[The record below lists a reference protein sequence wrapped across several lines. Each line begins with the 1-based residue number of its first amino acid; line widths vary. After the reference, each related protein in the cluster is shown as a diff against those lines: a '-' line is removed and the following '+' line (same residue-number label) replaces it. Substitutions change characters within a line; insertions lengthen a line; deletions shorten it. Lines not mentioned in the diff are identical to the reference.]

1 MKNEVKIYIMKRFLK
16 VFSFIVLFV
25 GALFLF
31 SSEARAN
38 FAESFAEVVVS
49 LRGVEE
55 EAVKIFMPQ
64 PQSVD
69 DIVLGN
75 RESEALTAKGVLFE
89 SNLSPISYLGNCD
102 DNSIGLENREHGIK
116 FLQAYS
122 DLMTGSSG
130 DNNNTSNS
138 FLGRKNN
145 DINKL
150 NNWVNNPG
158 FTQSSNCDFIDVRWS
173 PPNDISNNSKI
184 YVNGINITEKLFTN
198 TSQILLKKGP
208 EYRVQIVMYDN
219 YGNTY
224 TTGEYL
230 VKSSGDNSSN
240 ESAAY
245 LANTGINPTFLDLP
259 SSTETS
265 SESSQTPSV
274 RPQALFNTPTVESNF
289 INDGKDLIY
298 SFTAGENVAYYQF
311 ELNGI
316 IVYSTEPSIR
326 IVNGTS
332 TSYVLN
338 ISLLNAYGETGSY
351 FNHTHGGASV
361 QKDCTSDTSW
371 VNKDGIEFFYYDPSS
386 YSLPS
391 WSPSPSEIAVKNSGL
406 YISVNPP
413 ENANSVL
420 ISKNGN
426 VFWQSGWQQD
436 IDPNN
441 PENNFNLYFPIPE
454 NITGEVELF
463 AESGAGLFSQK
474 LKINLDQFEFVPI
487 SYDFDDPNF
496 IPVMGSYAPYVYD
509 NLGATQVESNF
520 SPIDRIE
527 NLAKVRAYKFYIN
540 GKCIGQQRA
549 WNIVEDPELLN
560 TIYPL
565 GYVVLT
571 QLPPESNLNYEI
583 TAVGFNG
590 NESEP
595 VLTTIV
601 TYLEPQVEL
610 LDIGIIDANWIVY
623 GEYAYVY
630 YYLSMSRQE
639 YQKYIDDGNYIW
651 MTVEMCCD
659 EDQRVYYPSIV
670 FKPMPDYATCSDL
683 TVVSRSYTNNPA
695 FLGVKT
701 NPGLE
706 IIEFIND
713 DDGSPLSF
721 ENSGG
726 QIGDIIYSINDED
739 VFSEVQLAD
748 KLNNL
753 SQGEVVQIQVGR
765 DGIAVNLEVSL
776 STYPERYDIDKINES
791 TGCFDSSGRAVGVF
805 KIKMEEGYQKN
816 QYINWFQ
823 FNQLDS
829 NAESRWPTENT
840 MFYASNKEFNKNGN
854 IYHGMG
860 PGDQLA
866 SYGNHNIDFSKAS
879 FYISSNSQRS
889 GSRPVLTS
897 SSELVTED
905 AEVLAQEDVD
915 DVFQPSEAFGS
926 PLPKYYFA
934 LADAEYLIENNLIP
948 SYSKST
954 FGDCCYRNEST
965 NENGDRV
972 FTPGAKIAYFTPV
985 AAVLEG
991 WSLHTLTCN
1000 FVVIDK
1006 QFDYDDPA
1014 YLPPSPYV
1022 PSIPE
1027 GDGDHSSDD
1036 GSIPFV
1042 VILEKTVNE
1051 GEECQFD
1058 FEAYQ
1063 QFPYYGIGVTA
1074 CYTNEEGLYYCIK
1087 SDFTIHSFNSWG

>member
-1 MKNEVKIYIMKRFLK
+1 MKRLLK
-16 VFSFIVLFV
+16 VFSLIFLFIVAF
-25 GALFLF
+25 FLF

-38 FAESFAEVVVS
+38 FAESFAEVVDS

-75 RESEALTAKGVLFE
+75 RESEALTAEGVLFE

-138 FLGRKNN
+138 YLGRKNN

-173 PPNDISNNSKI
+173 PPNDISKNSKI

-487 SYDFDDPNF
+487 SYDFDDPDF
-496 IPVMGSYAPYVYD
+496 VPVMSTSYPFGYD
-509 NLGATQVESNF
+509 MLGATQLESGFPTLDN
-520 SPIDRIE
+520 IYDIV
-527 NLAKVRAYKFYIN
+527 KVRAFKFYID

-549 WNIVEDPELLN
+549 WNIINDADILN
-560 TIYPL
+560 TVYPL
-565 GYVVLT
+565 GYAVLT
-571 QLPPESNLNYEI
+571 RLPPKSNLNFEI

-590 NESEP
+590 NESLP
-595 VLTTIV
+595 ISTNLV
-601 TYLEPQVEL
+601 TYLEPTVQL
-610 LDIGIIDANWIVY
+610 LDIGVVDTNWIVY
-623 GEYAYVY
+623 DEFAYIY

-639 YQKYIDDGNYIW
+639 YQRYISEENFVW

-659 EDQRVYYPSIV
+659 ENQRLYYPSIV
-670 FKPMPDYATCSDL
+670 FKPIPEYASCSDL
-683 TVVSRSYTNNPA
+683 TIVNRSYSNNPA

-701 NPGLE
+701 NPNLE
-706 IIEFIND
+706 VTEFIKND
-713 DDGSPLSF
+713 DDSPLSY
-721 ENSGG
+721 EDSGG
-726 QIGDIIYSINDED
+726 QVGDIIYSVNGKD
-739 VFSEVQLAD
+739 VYSEVQLAD
-748 KLNNL
+748 EFNNL
-753 SQGEVVQIQVGR
+753 SAGDSINLLVGR
-765 DGIAVNLEVSL
+765 NGVSVNLDILL
-776 STYPERYDIDKINES
+776 SAYPNRFDIDEINKA
-791 TGCFDSSGRAVGVF
+791 TGCFDSSGSAIGVF
-805 KIKMEEGYQKN
+805 KIKMSQGYQKN
-816 QYINWFQ
+816 QYINRFQ
-823 FNQLDS
+823 IYQRDAS
-829 NAESRWPTENT
+829 AESRWPTETT
-840 MFYASNKEFNKNGN
+840 MFYASYKEFNKNGN
-854 IYHGMG
+854 IYSGIG
-860 PGDQLA
+860 PGDDLA
-866 SYGNHNIDFSKAS
+866 SYGVHNVDFSKAS
-879 FYISSNSQRS
+879 FNISSNSQRS
-889 GSRPVLTS
+889 GSRPVLASGPENSDTNN
-897 SSELVTED
+897 EEITEV
-905 AEVLAQEDVD
+905 EVDET
-915 DVFQPSEAFGS
+915 FQPLEAFDA
-926 PLPKYYFA
+926 PVPKYYFE
-934 LADAEYLIENNLIP
+934 LADSKYLIENNLVP
-948 SYSKST
+948 AFNKST
-954 FGDCCYRNEST
+954 FGDCCFRNET
-965 NENGDRV
+965 TTERGDRV
-972 FTPGAKIAYFTPV
+972 FSPGTKIVYFTPE
-985 AAVLEG
+985 AAILEG
-991 WSLHTLTCN
+991 WNLHSLTCS

-1006 QFDYDDPA
+1006 EYDFDNPM

-1022 PSIPE
+1022 PEQSNLSYVTIM
-1027 GDGDHSSDD
+1027 
-1036 GSIPFV
+1036 
-1042 VILEKTVNE
+1042 EKNVE
-1051 GEECQFD
+1051 AGEECQFE
-1058 FEAYQ
+1058 FEEFQ
-1063 QFPYYGIGVTA
+1063 EFPFYGIGVTA
-1074 CYTNEEGLYYCIK
+1074 CYTNEDGVYYCIK
-1087 SDFTIHSFNSWG
+1087 SDFTTFPFASWG

>member
-1 MKNEVKIYIMKRFLK
+1 MKRFLK
-16 VFSFIVLFV
+16 VFSLIVLFI
-25 GALFLF
+25 GAFFLF

-38 FAESFAEVVVS
+38 FAESFSEVVDS

-75 RESEALTAKGVLFE
+75 RESEALTAEGVLFE

-102 DNSIGLENREHGIK
+102 DNSIGLENREHGVK
-116 FLQAYS
+116 FLEAYS

-130 DNNNTSNS
+130 DNNTSNS
-138 FLGRKNN
+138 YLGRKNN

-158 FTQSSNCDFIDVRWS
+158 FTKSSNCDFIDIRWS
-173 PPNDISNNSKI
+173 TPNDVSRNSKI

-224 TTGEYL
+224 TTSEYL
-230 VKSSGDNSSN
+230 VQSSGDNSTN
-240 ESAAY
+240 ESTAY

-265 SESSQTPSV
+265 SESTTSDTESSQTPSV

-289 INDGKDLIY
+289 RNDGKDMVY

-311 ELNGI
+311 ELNGN

-361 QKDCTSDTSW
+361 LKDCTSDTSW
-371 VNKDGIEFFYYDPSS
+371 VNKGGIEFFYYDPSS
-386 YSLPS
+386 YSPPS
-391 WSPSPSEIAVKNSGL
+391 WSPSITEIEVKNSGL
-406 YISVNPP
+406 YISINPP

-436 IDPNN
+436 IDPND
-441 PENNFNLYFPIPE
+441 PENNYNLYFPIPE
-454 NITGEVELF
+454 NITGEVEVF

-487 SYDFDDPNF
+487 SYDFDDPDF
-496 IPVMGSYAPYVYD
+496 VPVMSTSYPFGYD
-509 NLGATQVESNF
+509 MLGATQIESGFPTLDN
-520 SPIDRIE
+520 IHDIVR
-527 NLAKVRAYKFYIN
+527 VRAFKFYID

-549 WNIVEDPELLN
+549 WNIINDPDILN

-565 GYVVLT
+565 GYAVLT
-571 QLPPESNLNYEI
+571 RLPPESNLNYEV

-590 NESEP
+590 NESQSISTN
-595 VLTTIV
+595 LV
-601 TYLEPQVEL
+601 TYLEPTVEL
-610 LDIGIIDANWIVY
+610 LDIGVVETNWIVY
-623 GEYAYVY
+623 DEFAYIY

-639 YQKYIDDGNYIW
+639 YQQYISEENFVW

-659 EDQRVYYPSIV
+659 ENQRLYYPSIV
-670 FKPMPDYATCSDL
+670 FKPIPEYASCSDL
-683 TVVSRSYTNNPA
+683 TIVNRSYSNNPA
-695 FLGVKT
+695 FLGVRT

-706 IIEFIND
+706 VTELIKND
-713 DDGSPLSF
+713 DDSSLSY
-721 ENSGG
+721 ENGGG
-726 QIGDIIYSINDED
+726 QVGDIIYSVNGKD
-739 VFSEVQLAD
+739 VYSEVQLAD
-748 KLNNL
+748 VFNNL
-753 SQGEVVQIQVGR
+753 SAGENINLLVGR
-765 DGIAVNLEVSL
+765 DGVSVNLDIEL
-776 STYPERYDIDKINES
+776 TTYPNRFDIDEINKA
-791 TGCFDSSGRAVGVF
+791 TGCFDSSGSAVGVF
-805 KIKMEEGYQKN
+805 KIKMSQGYQKN
-816 QYINWFQ
+816 QYINRFQ
-823 FNQLDS
+823 IYQRDAQ
-829 NAESRWPTENT
+829 AESRWPTENT
-840 MFYASNKEFNKNGN
+840 MFYASYKEFNKNGN
-854 IYHGMG
+854 IYSGIG
-860 PGDQLA
+860 PGDDLS
-866 SYGNHNIDFSKAS
+866 SYGSHNVDFLKAS
-879 FYISSNSQRS
+879 FSISSNSQRS
-889 GSRPVLTS
+889 GSRPVLTTT
-897 SSELVTED
+897 SENSVD
-905 AEVLAQEDVD
+905 SEVSEEV
-915 DVFQPSEAFGS
+915 VVEVEESFQPLEAFDT
-926 PLPKYYFA
+926 PIPKYYFA

-948 SYSKST
+948 SFNKSS
-954 FGDCCYRNEST
+954 FGDCCFRNDST
-965 NENGDRV
+965 TERGDRV
-972 FTPGAKIAYFTPV
+972 FSPGAKIAYFTPE

-991 WSLHTLTCN
+991 WSLHSLTCN
-1000 FVVIDK
+1000 FVVINKEYD
-1006 QFDYDDPA
+1006 FDNPM
-1014 YLPPSPYV
+1014 YLPPSPY
-1022 PSIPE
+1022 IPE
-1027 GDGDHSSDD
+1027 ESDL
-1036 GSIPFV
+1036 PFV
-1042 VILEKTVNE
+1042 TIMEQTVSL

-1058 FEAYQ
+1058 FGEFQ
-1063 QFPYYGIGVTA
+1063 QFPFYGIGVTA
-1074 CYTNEEGLYYCIK
+1074 CYTNKEGVYYCIK
-1087 SDFTIHSFNSWG
+1087 SDFTTFPFASWG